1 MARQKGIIK
10 IIGTLGDANF
20 YEDKEVGALV
30 RTAGGGFDGYT
41 IRTSPRMVRVRENA
55 SEFGNCSR
63 VKKQFR
69 LALMPFFHGIKS
81 RAFNSDL
88 MSLFMHI
95 KALDQVSERG
105 KRHMRY
111 GIQTAKGRQLIK
123 RYPFVPEQDLVVGF
137 CDQATFYWSTQQLD
151 VSDFNPDLYKV
162 PKTATHI
169 GVTLGVLDFDFESL
183 ESSLSV
189 SPVHFLE
196 LGGGVTSFSLTP
208 DQVAVPEHVGFV
220 VLGLRFYEIIETEVY
235 AFKQPLG
242 IWVLDVLV

>member
-1 MARQKGIIK
+1 
-10 IIGTLGDANF
+10 
-20 YEDKEVGALV
+20 
-30 RTAGGGFDGYT
+30 
-41 IRTSPRMVRVRENA
+41 
-55 SEFGNCSR
+55 
-63 VKKQFR
+63 
-69 LALMPFFHGIKS
+69 
-81 RAFNSDL
+81 
-88 MSLFMHI
+88 MHI

-111 GIQTAKGRQLIK
+111 GIQTAKGRQLLK
-123 RYPFVPEQDLVVGF
+123 RHSFIPEKDLVVAF
-137 CDQATFYWSTQQLD
+137 CERASFDWGSQRLE
-151 VSDFNPDLYKV
+151 VNNFNPGLFQV

-169 GVTLGVLDFDFESL
+169 GVTLGMLDFDFNTFER
-183 ESSLSV
+183 SLSV

-242 IWVLDVLV
+242 IRVLDVLV

>member
-10 IIGTLGDANF
+10 IVGTLGGANF
-20 YEDKEVGALV
+20 YEDKEAGALA

-137 CDQATFYWSTQQLD
+137 CERASFNWTSQQLE
-151 VSDFNPDLYKV
+151 VSNFNPGLFQV
-162 PKTATHI
+162 PKTATHL
-169 GVTLGVLDFDFESL
+169 GVTLGVLDFDFDTFER
-183 ESSLSV
+183 SLSV

-220 VLGLRFYEIIETEVY
+220 VLGLRYYELIENEVY

-242 IWVLDVLV
+242 IRVLDVLV